1 MEHVPQSGIGQ
12 PQANRLGERGRQL
25 SMREKT
31 MIRHAIAA
39 LALGAVASGPVAAD
53 DADQPTRMGED
64 KEKTVYVQLI
74 VKACRGVETPL
85 QPINQGK
92 VYDDEKPLTLEE
104 RKTLLVATGCIDVP
118 VPMEFLAD
126 AMSPTACMGHGGYL
140 AAMQFLQQRQD
151 LHEFPAVGAWQC
163 VISDHEVVG
172 ASTM

>member
-1 MEHVPQSGIGQ
+1 M
-12 PQANRLGERGRQL
+12 
-25 SMREKT
+25 K
-31 MIRHAIAA
+31 RHAIAVF
-39 LALGAVASGPVAAD
+39 ALGALLSGPAAAD
-53 DADQPTRMGED
+53 PDQPTRMGED

-74 VKACRGVETPL
+74 VKACRALEIPL
-85 QPINQGK
+85 EPTNHGK
-92 VYDDEKPLTLEE
+92 VYNDAKPLTPEE
-104 RKTLLVATGCIDVP
+104 RKAALAATGCIDIP
-118 VPMEFLAD
+118 VPMDYLAD